1 MNKYPII
8 FLAVI
13 ISLLISCNN
22 SSQAKKDVV
31 NDTLTSAGSPKQG
44 DAGTIKP
51 PHEKADTLRPHTNE
65 PSVLPESDT
74 IKHYSGYQTPAV
86 KNYVAQLQ
94 KEWKRV
100 PNPLT
105 ATYEGNDFGDYH
117 HILFKD
123 ANGITYD
130 FGQANN
136 SYGSYQLHAASGQYA
151 DNPKFLGKR
160 FRVYWAWKLA
170 DFLCC
175 EGEYNQAKGYLPTIS
190 KLELIKD

>member
-8 FLAVI
+8 FLVVI
-13 ISLLISCNN
+13 ISLLLSCDN

-31 NDTLTSAGSPKQG
+31 NDTLTSAGSSKQK
-44 DAGTIKP
+44 DPAAIKTTDVQ
-51 PHEKADTLRPHTNE
+51 KDTLIPQRNE
-65 PSVLPESDT
+65 PSVLPASDT
-74 IKHYSGYQTPAV
+74 VKQYSGYQTPAV
-86 KNYVAQLQ
+86 KSYVAQLQ

-100 PNPLT
+100 PNPIT
-105 ATYEGNDFGDYH
+105 ARYEGNDFGDYH

-123 ANGITYD
+123 AKGITYD

-160 FRVYWAWKLA
+160 FKVYWAWKLA

-175 EGEYNQAKGYLPTIS
+175 EGEYNQAKGYLPTII
-190 KLELIKD
+190 KLELIKN

>member
-8 FLAVI
+8 FLAII
-13 ISLLISCNN
+13 ISLLISCDN
-22 SSQAKKDVV
+22 SSQAKKGVV
-31 NDTLTSAGSPKQG
+31 NDTLTAAGGSKQK
-44 DAGTIKP
+44 DTTAIKTTDVQKDILMP
-51 PHEKADTLRPHTNE
+51 QRTE
-65 PSVLPESDT
+65 PSVLPASDT
-74 IKHYSGYQTPAV
+74 VKQYSGYQTAAV

-105 ATYEGNDFGDYH
+105 AIYEGNDFGDYH

-130 FGQANN
+130 FGQAKN
-136 SYGSYQLHAASGQYA
+136 SYGSYQLHAPSGQYD

-160 FRVYWAWKLA
+160 FKVYWAWKLA

-175 EGEYNQAKGYLPTIS
+175 DGEYNQAKGYLPTII
-190 KLELIKD
+190 KLELIKN